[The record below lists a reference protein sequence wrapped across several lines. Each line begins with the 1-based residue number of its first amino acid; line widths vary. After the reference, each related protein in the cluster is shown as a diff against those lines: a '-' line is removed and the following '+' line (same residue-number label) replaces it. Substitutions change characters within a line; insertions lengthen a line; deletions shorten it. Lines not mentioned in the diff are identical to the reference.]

1 MMKFQSYRTALLVV
15 NMQTGEMDAARRLG
29 IDTDA
34 LAEQIGTEVCR
45 LREAGVLIVFVN
57 SDKGGALYDR
67 MEYCSERDYLI
78 EKPCSSG
85 FFGTDLRYILM
96 NHHVDNTLTCG
107 LRTNLDCRATAIDAT
122 SHDLVSYIVSD
133 LTQTDCE
140 ETKQFHLREMSWYFS
155 LPLTTAE
162 IHARLADGRL

>member
-1 MMKFQSYRTALLVV
+1 MKKILALLLVLCMLFSMV
-15 NMQTGEMDAARRLG
+15 ACSNSGEYDKETDAPNQGNQDQLQGDDKQPDDSDPMANKVAIILQEGGLGDQGYNDGAKKGFDQMVEKYG
-29 IDTDA
+29 ID
-34 LAEQIGTEVCR
+34 
-45 LREAGVLIVFVN
+45 GVLVE
-57 SDKGGALYDR
+57 A
-67 MEYCSERDYLI
+67 
-78 EKPCSSG
+78 
-85 FFGTDLRYILM
+85 
-96 NHHVDNTLTCG
+96 TLPCG